1 MLQSGD
7 RPIVR
12 TSLNPPLCRIDAIPE
27 DGALAAE
34 AMLDGEACDL
44 LLTRDG
50 DQVHCFHNVC
60 PHAGRRLDWAPG
72 RFLVDKGLLV
82 CAVHGA
88 MFRRGDGECVSGPCR
103 GQSLAEVAVE
113 VRDGAVHLAG

>member
-7 RPIVR
+7 RSIVR
-12 TSLNPPLCRIDAIPE
+12 TSLNPPLCRVDAIPE
-27 DGALAAE
+27 DGVLAAE
-34 AMLDGEACDL
+34 AMIDGEACDL
-44 LLTRDG
+44 LLTREAG
-50 DQVHCFHNVC
+50 EVRAFHNVC

-88 MFRRGDGECVSGPCR
+88 MFRRDDGECVSGPCR
-103 GQSLAEVAVE
+103 GQSLVPVPVDVCE
-113 VRDGAVHLAG
+113 GQVHLAG

>member
-34 AMLDGEACDL
+34 ATVEGEACDL
-44 LLTRDG
+44 LLTREG

-103 GQSLAEVAVE
+103 GQSLAVVAVQ
-113 VRDGAVHLAG
+113 VRDGEVHLAG